1 VMKVTVLGTGYVGLV
16 SGVCLAAK
24 GHDVTCVDIN
34 EAIVARLNRGE
45 PHIHE
50 RGLPELLTEVIQA
63 GRFRATANLNDALAN
78 TEIVILA
85 VGTPSTDGVIDLRY
99 VRSATRQVGEWLATA
114 NRFVPIIVKSTVV
127 PGTTDTVV
135 LQELRET
142 SGLELGQFGLGMNP
156 EFLREG
162 EAIEDFMHPDR
173 IVLGHED
180 AETLAALD
188 QLYAPWACDKLAV
201 PTRTAEMIKYANNAI
216 LAVQISAMNELANV
230 ATRLGGIDM
239 RDVVHGVSL
248 DKRWSPI
255 VDGNRITPGITTYL
269 VPGCG
274 FGGSCF
280 PKDVQAIR
288 SLGEAEGL
296 PMDMLNAVLSVNAAQ
311 PHEVS
316 NTLRARVGD
325 LNGAKV
331 LVLGLA
337 FKPETDDVRE
347 TPSLPIIEDL
357 INANAAVIA
366 HDPIAIDGFKSLM
379 GSAADQVRFT
389 DDWRA
394 HIADCEIIVIAT
406 RWQEYEAVPPMLR
419 DDQTVFDVRRL
430 LHPDAVKQG
439 SYLTIGRS
447 ERRAGR

>member
-1 VMKVTVLGTGYVGLV
+1 MRVTVLGTGYVGLV

-34 EAIVARLNRGE
+34 ESIVAGLNRGE

-50 RGLPELLTEVIQA
+50 RDLPELLTDVIEA
-63 GRFRATANLNDALAN
+63 RRFRATANLTDALA
-78 TEIVILA
+78 TAEIVILA

-99 VRSATRQVGEWLATA
+99 VRGAARQIGEWLATA
-114 NRFVPIIVKSTVV
+114 NRFMPIIVKSTVL

-135 LQELRET
+135 LEELQAT
-142 SGLELGQFGLGMNP
+142 SGLRLGQFGLGMNP

-162 EAIEDFMHPDR
+162 EAVEDFMHPDR

-180 AETLAALD
+180 AETLAALRR
-188 QLYAPWACDKLAV
+188 LYAPWDCDKFAV

-248 DKRWSPI
+248 DKRWSPL
-255 VDGNRITPGITTYL
+255 VDGKRIIPGITTYL

-316 NTLRARVGD
+316 SILRARVGD
-325 LNGAKV
+325 LAGARV

-337 FKPETDDVRE
+337 FKPGTDDVRE
-347 TPSLPIIEDL
+347 TASLPIIEDF
-357 INANAAVIA
+357 IKANAAVVA
-366 HDPIAIDGFKSLM
+366 HDPIAIDGFKALM
-379 GSAADQVRFT
+379 GPAAEMVTFT

-394 HIADCEIIVIAT
+394 HIGDCQIVVIVT
-406 RWQEYEAVPPMLR
+406 RWEEYEAVPDLLR
-419 DDQTVFDVRRL
+419 NTQTVFDVRRL
-430 LHPDAVKQG
+430 LDPSAIKQG
-439 SYLTIGRS
+439 TYLTIGRS
-447 ERRAGR
+447 ERKGER